1 MRKIHVGD
9 TVYFETLDGKT
20 DSMVVAKI
28 VRDKL
33 YDNNNSFLTKKEV
46 VKVVSSPTKGKSGQN
61 KQSKAVTWLESQSG
75 KVVTKKLINEFINYM
90 NNENN

>member
-20 DSMVVAKI
+20 DSMVVTEI

-33 YDNNNSFLTKKEV
+33 YDNNGAFLMKDDVIKVARLSSQPLEQKE
-46 VKVVSSPTKGKSGQN
+46 PN
-61 KQSKAVTWLESQSG
+61 RAVAWLEAQSG

-90 NNENN
+90 NYDKD